1 MTLFETLKRFVRDRK
16 GVTAVWFG
24 MMVPLVVTSVG
35 LSVDMGQTYLVK
47 ERLSRALDAA
57 ALAAASMPTDDV
69 QQIEAK
75 INDFLDVNYPDD
87 VIGFQ
92 THIEVNNNLDTLYV
106 EAWAELNPTFMKV
119 FGQDT
124 IQVKA
129 VSEVTKEVKALEVV
143 LVMDVTGSM
152 TTKKNGKTRLKS
164 LQDAANLFLDTMFK
178 PNLDLTKL
186 KIGLVPFSASVNVG
200 RYGLGKTL
208 AGANYGPDVMN
219 NPNNIQW
226 TTPDDN
232 TTAGKK
238 KWKGCVLETTT
249 DHKDE
254 KDHSG
259 KWNMYRY
266 CRNASDTVKCD
277 TTNAN
282 ADANIGCTKSIVTP
296 LTSSK
301 TDLKASINALVA
313 EGSTYINVGLV
324 WGWRMISRLEPFA
337 EGSVPKDPDWQ
348 KAIILMTDG
357 KNEPNGNY
365 SAYGLSSTAGI
376 TAGILN
382 TRLANICDD
391 LRDEKILVYTITFDS
406 GVDDDTKELFEE
418 CATIPSMAHNAP
430 SDTKLKEVYQKI
442 ARELANLHLSK

>member
-1 MTLFETLKRFVRDRK
+1 MMNFKTLTRYIKDRK
-16 GVTAVWFG
+16 GVAAVWFG

-35 LSVDMGQTYLVK
+35 LSVDIGQTYLVR
-47 ERLSRALDAA
+47 ERLSHALDAA
-57 ALAAASMPTDDV
+57 ALAAAAMPTENV
-69 QQIEAK
+69 QEIEERV
-75 INDFLDVNYPDD
+75 NEFLDMNYPSDK
-87 VIGFQ
+87 IGFQ
-92 THIEVNNNLDTLYV
+92 TRIHVDNDLDTLYV

-119 FGQDT
+119 IGKDT
-124 IQVKA
+124 IEVRA
-129 VSEVTKEVKALEVV
+129 VAEVTKEVKALEVV

-152 TTKKNGKTRLKS
+152 TTKKNGKTRMKS
-164 LQDAANLFLDTMFK
+164 LQEAANLFLDTMFK
-178 PNLDLTKL
+178 PGLDLNKL

-208 AGANYGPDVMN
+208 NGNNYGPDVIN
-219 NPNNIQW
+219 NPNGIQW

-232 TTAGKK
+232 TTSGKK

-254 KDHSG
+254 MDHSG

-266 CRNASDTVKCD
+266 CRNSSDTVKCD
-277 TTNAN
+277 ATADN
-282 ADANIGCTKSIVTP
+282 ADANIGCTKSVVTP

-301 TDLKASINALVA
+301 TDLKASIDDLVA

-324 WGWRMISRLEPFA
+324 WGWRMISRMAPFE

-365 SAYGLSSTAGI
+365 SAYGLSSSAGI
-376 TAGILN
+376 TAAKLN
-382 TRLANICDD
+382 TRLSNICDD

-406 GVDDDTKELFEE
+406 GVDDDTKEMFEE

-442 ARELANLHLSK
+442 ARELANMHLSK